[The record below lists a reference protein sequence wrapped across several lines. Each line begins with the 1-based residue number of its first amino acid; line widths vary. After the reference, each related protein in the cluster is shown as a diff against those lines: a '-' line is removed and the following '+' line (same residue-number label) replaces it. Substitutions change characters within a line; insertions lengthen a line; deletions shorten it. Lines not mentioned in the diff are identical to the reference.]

1 MYWHSYECDDDECKR
16 GPTGMVLEVRTDWA
30 KEPKGVRCPFC
41 QRKPRYRGH
50 WLADEG
56 GYRQAPKAELTTED
70 LLAALR
76 NKASKDLN
84 ELIREAKVV
93 ECWMPANF
101 ETVWSVFAVGQ
112 PFRPLG
118 HVLRQPDGT
127 WAGRLTLDPA
137 PSQAPTL
144 HPRPTRA
151 EAQEQVEYA
160 LQRYGYVIPSPTSH
174 EVPARRASN

>member
-1 MYWHSYECDDDECKR
+1 MYWHSYECDDVECKR
-16 GPTGMVLEVRTDWA
+16 GPTGMVLEIRTDWA

-118 HVLRQPDGT
+118 HVARQPNGT
-127 WAGRLTLDPA
+127 WVSRLTLGSDTTDLLPK
-137 PSQAPTL
+137 
-144 HPRPTRA
+144 PTRS
-151 EAQEQVEYA
+151 EAQVQVEQA
-160 LQRYGYVIPSPTSH
+160 LQRKGYVVHSPANH
-174 EVPARRASN
+174 EVPA